1 MAPHAH
7 GNGGGGLMRI
17 VHWYPNFLGG
27 GGVANA
33 VLGLATAQAELGHDV
48 IVAAAEP
55 QNAPLYE
62 PMDADGLQLVTFRE
76 RGRVQRAG
84 LRLRLIERADQDRL
98 RALAPDAVHAHGE
111 FNPDN
116 LWAARLFDAPVFLSP
131 QGAFHPVVLRKSRAV
146 GKRAYLPV
154 ARRLLYSKLAAVHAL
169 SPDEARDVRSA
180 LGDIPVYTVPQGG
193 NVRVR
198 PAAPPAR
205 IDGPTRLVS
214 VGRLDV
220 YTKGLDILL
229 DAFAAARESAPV
241 ELTVVGPDWNGGRGE
256 LERRAA
262 SLGLNGSLR
271 FTGPLAGARVAH
283 ELERADVYVQLSRHE
298 GLPLAV
304 TEALAAGKPAVLS
317 SAIGTCSI
325 PEVRRF
331 DHVVVTDPTVHAASG
346 ALIGAAR
353 SLEALHAA
361 AAVNAGKVAQLFSW
375 RRIGERHVE
384 RYTEASC

>member
-1 MAPHAH
+1 
-7 GNGGGGLMRI
+7 MRI

-48 IVAAAEP
+48 IVVAAEP
-55 QNAPLYE
+55 RNAPLYE
-62 PMDADGLQLVTFRE
+62 PMDVEGLRLVTFRE
-76 RGRVQRAG
+76 RRRLQVGGLRFRLIDAGERA
-84 LRLRLIERADQDRL
+84 RLRL
-98 RALAPDAVHAHGE
+98 LAPEAVHAHGE

-116 LWAARLFDAPVFLSP
+116 VWAVHLFGAPVFLSP
-131 QGAFHPVVLRKSRAV
+131 QGAFHPVVLRKSRALA
-146 GKRAYLPV
+146 KRAYLPL
-154 ARRLLYSKLAAVHAL
+154 ARRLLYGKLAALHAL

-180 LGDIPVYTVPQGG
+180 LGGLPLYTLPQGG

-198 PAAPPAR
+198 TGAPAHRNGGPP
-205 IDGPTRLVS
+205 RLLS

-220 YTKGLDILL
+220 YTKGLDVLL
-229 DAFAAARESAPV
+229 EAFAAARSSAPI
-241 ELTVVGPDWNGGRGE
+241 ELTVVGPDWNGGRAE

-262 SLGLNGSLR
+262 ALGLNGSVR
-271 FTGPLAGARVAH
+271 FTGALAGAEVAG

-325 PEVRRF
+325 PEVKRF
-331 DHVVVTDPTVHAASG
+331 GHVVVTQPTAEAATG
-346 ALIGAAR
+346 ALVTAAR
-353 SLEALHAA
+353 SIDRLHAA
-361 AAVNAGKVAQLFSW
+361 AGASAQDVASLFSW
-375 RRIGERHVE
+375 RRIAQLHVE
-384 RYTEASC
+384 RYGAAC